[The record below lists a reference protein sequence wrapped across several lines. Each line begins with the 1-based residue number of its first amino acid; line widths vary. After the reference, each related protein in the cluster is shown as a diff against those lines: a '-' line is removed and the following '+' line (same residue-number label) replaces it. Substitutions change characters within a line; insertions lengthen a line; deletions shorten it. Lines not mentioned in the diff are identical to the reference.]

1 MPLPAH
7 LARPIQVLM
16 IDNFDSFTWNLYQSL
31 CLLGADVIVIR
42 NDAISPED
50 FPDLQIKSLVISP
63 GPGHPQTDAGVSQAA
78 ITYFMGRV
86 PILGVC
92 MGLECLVDVLG
103 GEIAYAGEIMH
114 GKVSRVRH
122 DNRGCF
128 KDIPQGI
135 PSIRY
140 HSLSAQPNKFPRDLV
155 ITSATQESNVIMG
168 VRHRKYTL
176 EAVQYHPESILSEG
190 GDELFANFLKLR
202 GGTWEENP
210 ESGVADKTLPPFELH
225 PTATVKL

>member
-1 MPLPAH
+1 
-7 LARPIQVLM
+7 
-16 IDNFDSFTWNLYQSL
+16 
-31 CLLGADVIVIR
+31 
-42 NDAISPED
+42 
-50 FPDLQIKSLVISP
+50 
-63 GPGHPQTDAGVSQAA
+63 
-78 ITYFMGRV
+78 
-86 PILGVC
+86 
-92 MGLECLVDVLG
+92 
-103 GEIAYAGEIMH
+103 MH

-135 PSIRY
+135 QSIRY
-140 HSLSAQPNKFPRDLV
+140 HSLSAQSDNFPKDLV
-155 ITSATQESNVIMG
+155 VTSATESNVIMG

-210 ESGVADKTLPPFELH
+210 ESSVADKTLPLFELY
-225 PTATVKL
+225 PTATVKA